1 MKEQNKY
8 GLLWAAVWALAC
20 LAAFLRRGLY
30 INAVDAKGLL
40 LWFHPLE
47 LLLWAVVALGA
58 SLIILTV
65 RKLDGSNVY
74 EENFGKS
81 APVGYVLLA
90 WVIGL
95 MVLHN
100 DFSGPAQVARL
111 LRYVGMACVPAL
123 IWGAVSR
130 VLGKKPFFL
139 VHVVLTAFLLLHLV
153 SRYQDWSG
161 NPQLQDYVFDLLAMV
176 ALILFGYQ
184 SAAFEA
190 DMGNRRL
197 QLGMGLLAVLL
208 CGAALGRTE
217 MTGLYAAGMVWAA
230 TDLCR
235 LTPPA
240 KKEVEPDDPA

>member
-1 MKEQNKY
+1 MKKQMKFE
-8 GLLWAAVWALAC
+8 WIRIAVWILAC

-30 INAVDAKGLL
+30 INATDAKGLL

-47 LLLWAVVALGA
+47 LLLWSVVALG
-58 SLIILTV
+58 SLLILFSV

-81 APVGYVLLA
+81 VPVGYILLA

-95 MVLHN
+95 MVLFN
-100 DFSGPAQVARL
+100 DFSGPFRMAQL
-111 LRYVGMACVPAL
+111 LRQVGMACIPAL
-123 IWGAVSR
+123 LWGAVCR
-130 VLGKKPFFL
+130 ARGKKPFFL
-139 VHVVLTAFLLLHLV
+139 VHVVLTVFLLLYLV

-161 NPQLQDYVFDLLAMV
+161 NPQLQDYVFDLLALA
-176 ALILFGYQ
+176 ALVLFSYQ

-190 DMGNRRL
+190 NLGNRRL
-197 QLGMGLLAVLL
+197 HLAMGLLSVLL

-217 MTGLYAAGMVWAA
+217 MTRLYAAGMVWAV

-235 LTPPA
+235 LTPPE
-240 KKEVEPDDPA
+240 KKEVAPDDPA